1 MWQHSSYPDI
11 LSNLPAPEVSG
22 WLLQSDK
29 NYAIDWESPE
39 VQQNIRHNN
48 EFLTKGCS
56 CRKGCQTLRCGCRKR
71 SRNCGPGCLCQGCT
85 NVNTEVANIPDSSSS
100 SSNSDETGDED
111 TSESK
116 NDDDEQLEE
125 EIITDED
132 FCFTVYDIA

>member
-22 WLLQSDK
+22 WLLQSDI

-39 VQQNIRHNN
+39 VQQNIRHNID
-48 EFLTKGCS
+48 FLTKGCS

-71 SRNCGPGCLCQGCT
+71 LRNCRPGCLCQGCT

-100 SSNSDETGDED
+100 SSCDETGDED
-111 TSESK
+111 TSESE
-116 NDDDEQLEE
+116 NDDDEQLEK
-125 EIITDED
+125 EIITDDD
-132 FCFTVYDIA
+132 FCFTTYDIA

>member
-11 LSNLPAPEVSG
+11 LSNLPAPELSG
-22 WLLQSDK
+22 WLLQSYN

-39 VQQNIRHNN
+39 VQQNIRHNI

-100 SSNSDETGDED
+100 SSSSDETGDED
-111 TSESK
+111 TSESE
-116 NDDDEQLEE
+116 NDDEQLEE

-132 FCFTVYDIA
+132 FCFTTYDIA

>member
-11 LSNLPAPEVSG
+11 FSILPAPEVSG
-22 WLLQSDK
+22 WLLQSDN

-39 VQQNIRHNN
+39 VQQNIRHNI
-48 EFLTKGCS
+48 EFLTNSCR
-56 CRKGCQTLRCGCRKR
+56 CRKGCQTFRCSCRKR

-100 SSNSDETGDED
+100 CCNETGDED

-125 EIITDED
+125 EVITDDD
-132 FCFTVYDIA
+132 FCFTTYDIA

>member
-11 LSNLPAPEVSG
+11 QSNLPAPELSG
-22 WLLQSDK
+22 WLLQSYN

-39 VQQNIRHNN
+39 VQQNIRQNI
-48 EFLTKGCS
+48 EFLTKDCS

-100 SSNSDETGDED
+100 SDETGDED
-111 TSESK
+111 TSESE
-116 NDDDEQLEE
+116 NDDEQLEE

-132 FCFTVYDIA
+132 FCFTTYDIA